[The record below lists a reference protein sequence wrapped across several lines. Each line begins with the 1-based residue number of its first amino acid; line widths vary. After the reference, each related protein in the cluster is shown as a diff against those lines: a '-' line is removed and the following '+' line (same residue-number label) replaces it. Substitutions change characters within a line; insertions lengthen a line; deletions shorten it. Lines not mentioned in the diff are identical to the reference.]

1 MTIRTFRA
9 GTPERERLSGWRSVC
24 RLQRRFTIA
33 DITEERVCGT
43 WDLPRAP
50 FQTRPGTIKN
60 MGTSSRQIRTR
71 EANPLRQRLTD
82 VRHGLLG
89 LHKALIVAEQ
99 LTFERIY
106 GRVDSTGQLL
116 QLVMNDPWFTWLHP
130 LSNMVVRIDE
140 LMEEETDLTIGDV
153 AVIMTEIRGLIRPSE
168 SGDGFERA
176 YYEALQRAPDVV
188 IAHCQ
193 IKKLLTLPGV

>member
-1 MTIRTFRA
+1 MA
-9 GTPERERLSGWRSVC
+9 
-24 RLQRRFTIA
+24 
-33 DITEERVCGT
+33 
-43 WDLPRAP
+43 
-50 FQTRPGTIKN
+50 
-60 MGTSSRQIRTR
+60 TSSQQSTIQKTD
-71 EANPLRQRLTD
+71 PLRQTLTD

-130 LSNMVVRIDE
+130 LSNVVVRIDE
-140 LMEEETDLTIGDV
+140 MLDEECNLTTEDV
-153 AVIMTEIRGLIRPSE
+153 AQILTEVRGMIRPSE
-168 SGDGFERA
+168 LGDGFERS

-188 IAHCQ
+188 MAHCEM
-193 IKKLLTLPGV
+193 KKLLALPAI

>member
-1 MTIRTFRA
+1 MAISSQQTTIQKT
-9 GTPERERLSGWRSVC
+9 
-24 RLQRRFTIA
+24 
-33 DITEERVCGT
+33 
-43 WDLPRAP
+43 
-50 FQTRPGTIKN
+50 
-60 MGTSSRQIRTR
+60 
-71 EANPLRQRLTD
+71 NPLRQTLTD

-130 LSNMVVRIDE
+130 LSNVVVRIDE
-140 LMEEETDLTIGDV
+140 MLDEECNLTLEDV
-153 AVIMTEIRGLIRPSE
+153 AQILTEVRGMIRPSE
-168 SGDGFERA
+168 LGDGFERS

-188 IAHCQ
+188 MAHCEM
-193 IKKLLTLPGV
+193 KKLLTLPAT

>member
-1 MTIRTFRA
+1 MA
-9 GTPERERLSGWRSVC
+9 
-24 RLQRRFTIA
+24 
-33 DITEERVCGT
+33 
-43 WDLPRAP
+43 
-50 FQTRPGTIKN
+50 
-60 MGTSSRQIRTR
+60 TSSKQSPAKQTS
-71 EANPLRQRLTD
+71 PLRQTLTD

-130 LSNMVVRIDE
+130 LSNLVVRIDE
-140 LMEEETDLTIGDV
+140 LMDGEEKLTVEDV
-153 AVIMTEIRGLIRPSE
+153 AILLTEVRGLIRPSE
-168 SGDGFERA
+168 MGDGFERS

-188 IAHCQ
+188 IAHCEM
-193 IKKLLTLPGV
+193 KKLLALPAV

>member
-1 MTIRTFRA
+1 MALSSKQARIRQA
-9 GTPERERLSGWRSVC
+9 S
-24 RLQRRFTIA
+24 
-33 DITEERVCGT
+33 
-43 WDLPRAP
+43 
-50 FQTRPGTIKN
+50 
-60 MGTSSRQIRTR
+60 
-71 EANPLRQRLTD
+71 PLRQTLTH

-140 LMEEETDLTIGDV
+140 LLDGDEELTVEDV
-153 AVIMTEIRGLIRPSE
+153 AVLLTEARALIRPSE
-168 SGDGFERA
+168 LGDGYERS

-188 IAHCQ
+188 LAHCEM
-193 IKKLLTLPGV
+193 KKLLALPAI

>member
-1 MTIRTFRA
+1 MAISSSQRTHK
-9 GTPERERLSGWRSVC
+9 
-24 RLQRRFTIA
+24 
-33 DITEERVCGT
+33 IT
-43 WDLPRAP
+43 
-50 FQTRPGTIKN
+50 
-60 MGTSSRQIRTR
+60 
-71 EANPLRQRLTD
+71 PLRQALTH
-82 VRHGLLG
+82 VRQGLLG

-140 LMEEETDLTIGDV
+140 IMEDEAELSAGDV
-153 AVIMTEIRGLIRPSE
+153 AVIMTEIRALIRPSE

-188 IAHCQ
+188 MAHCEL
-193 IKKLLTLPGV
+193 KKLLTLPG

>member
-1 MTIRTFRA
+1 MA
-9 GTPERERLSGWRSVC
+9 
-24 RLQRRFTIA
+24 
-33 DITEERVCGT
+33 
-43 WDLPRAP
+43 
-50 FQTRPGTIKN
+50 
-60 MGTSSRQIRTR
+60 TSSKQARAHPTS
-71 EANPLRQRLTD
+71 PLRQTLTD

-140 LMEEETDLTIGDV
+140 LLDGDEDLTVEDV
-153 AVIMTEIRGLIRPSE
+153 AVLLTEVRGLIRPSE
-168 SGDGFERA
+168 LGDGFERS

-188 IAHCQ
+188 MAHCEM
-193 IKKLLTLPGV
+193 KKLLTLPAI

>member
-1 MTIRTFRA
+1 MA
-9 GTPERERLSGWRSVC
+9 
-24 RLQRRFTIA
+24 
-33 DITEERVCGT
+33 
-43 WDLPRAP
+43 
-50 FQTRPGTIKN
+50 
-60 MGTSSRQIRTR
+60 TSSKQARIK
-71 EANPLRQRLTD
+71 EANPLRQTLTD
-82 VRHGLLG
+82 VRQGLLG

-140 LMEEETDLTIGDV
+140 LMDGDTALTVEDV
-153 AVIMTEIRGLIRPSE
+153 AVLMTEIRALIRPSE
-168 SGDGFERA
+168 MGDGFERS

-188 IAHCQ
+188 MAHCEM
-193 IKKLLTLPGV
+193 KKLLTLPAL

>member
-1 MTIRTFRA
+1 MA
-9 GTPERERLSGWRSVC
+9 
-24 RLQRRFTIA
+24 
-33 DITEERVCGT
+33 
-43 WDLPRAP
+43 
-50 FQTRPGTIKN
+50 
-60 MGTSSRQIRTR
+60 TSSQQSTIQKT
-71 EANPLRQRLTD
+71 NPLRQTLTD

-130 LSNMVVRIDE
+130 LSNVVVRIDE
-140 LMEEETDLTIGDV
+140 MLDEECNLTLEDV
-153 AVIMTEIRGLIRPSE
+153 AQILTEVRGMIRPSE
-168 SGDGFERA
+168 LGDGFERS

-188 IAHCQ
+188 MAHCEM
-193 IKKLLTLPGV
+193 KKLLTLPAT

>member
-1 MTIRTFRA
+1 MA
-9 GTPERERLSGWRSVC
+9 
-24 RLQRRFTIA
+24 
-33 DITEERVCGT
+33 
-43 WDLPRAP
+43 
-50 FQTRPGTIKN
+50 
-60 MGTSSRQIRTR
+60 TSSQQSTIQKT
-71 EANPLRQRLTD
+71 NPLRQTLTD

-130 LSNMVVRIDE
+130 LSNVVVRIDE
-140 LMEEETDLTIGDV
+140 MLDEDCNLTMEDV
-153 AVIMTEIRGLIRPSE
+153 AQILTEVRGMIRPSE
-168 SGDGFERA
+168 LGDGFERS

-188 IAHCQ
+188 MAHCEM
-193 IKKLLTLPGV
+193 KKLLTLPAA

>member
-1 MTIRTFRA
+1 MATTSQQSTR
-9 GTPERERLSGWRSVC
+9 
-24 RLQRRFTIA
+24 
-33 DITEERVCGT
+33 
-43 WDLPRAP
+43 
-50 FQTRPGTIKN
+50 QTTD
-60 MGTSSRQIRTR
+60 
-71 EANPLRQRLTD
+71 PLRQTLTD

-130 LSNMVVRIDE
+130 LSNVVVRIDE
-140 LMEEETDLTIGDV
+140 MLDEDCSLSTENVAQILTEV
-153 AVIMTEIRGLIRPSE
+153 RGMIRPSE
-168 SGDGFERA
+168 LGDGFERS

-188 IAHCQ
+188 MAHCEM
-193 IKKLLTLPGV
+193 KKLLTLPAA

>member
-1 MTIRTFRA
+1 MA
-9 GTPERERLSGWRSVC
+9 
-24 RLQRRFTIA
+24 
-33 DITEERVCGT
+33 
-43 WDLPRAP
+43 
-50 FQTRPGTIKN
+50 
-60 MGTSSRQIRTR
+60 TSSKEPAT
-71 EANPLRQRLTD
+71 EKFAPLRQTLLG
-82 VRHGLLG
+82 VRYGLLG

-140 LMEEETDLTIGDV
+140 MLEEEDRLTVEEV
-153 AVIMTEIRGLIRPSE
+153 AVLLSEVRGMIRPSE
-168 SGDGFERA
+168 TGDGFERS

-188 IAHCQ
+188 MAHCEM
-193 IKKLLTLPGV
+193 KKLLTLSGV